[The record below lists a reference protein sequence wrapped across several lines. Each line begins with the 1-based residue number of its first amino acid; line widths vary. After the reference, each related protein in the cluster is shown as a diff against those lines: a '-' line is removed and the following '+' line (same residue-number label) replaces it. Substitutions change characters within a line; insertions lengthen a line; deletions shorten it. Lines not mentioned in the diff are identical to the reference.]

1 MFKPQIIPSTHKP
14 LRILCLGAHSD
25 DIEIGCGGTI
35 LRLSESM
42 SIECTW
48 VVFSAGE
55 IREKEAKKSANL
67 FLNKAGSKNIIIN
80 DFRNGF
86 FPYTAIEIKE
96 YFENLKGTVQPDL
109 VFTHYGK
116 DLHQDHRL
124 ISELTWN
131 TFRNHCILEF
141 EIPKYDGDFGV
152 PNTFFELDESTAHR
166 KAKYILESFPSQK
179 DKHWFTADTFLS
191 VLRLRGVESATAFA
205 EAFYCRKM
213 LL

>member
-1 MFKPQIIPSTHKP
+1 MFKPQIIPSTNKP
-14 LRILCLGAHSD
+14 LRVLCLGAHSD

-42 SIECTW
+42 PIECTW

-55 IREKEAKKSANL
+55 IREKEARKSANL
-67 FLNKAGSKNIIIN
+67 FLDKASSKNIIIN

-96 YFENLKGTVQPDL
+96 YFENLKGSFQPDL
-109 VFTHYGK
+109 IFTHYGK

-141 EIPKYDGDFGV
+141 EIPKYDGDFGA
-152 PNTFFELDESTAHR
+152 PNIFFELDEQTARR
-166 KAKYILESFPSQK
+166 KANYILESFPSQK
-179 DKHWFTADTFLS
+179 DKHWFTADTFHS
-191 VLRLRGVESATAFA
+191 VLRLRGVESAAAFA